1 MNVLI
6 SSMQPLI
13 ATGIYSKSFELQEQL
28 YMHPKAQQ
36 YRIRPCV
43 VCGYKFSDEHHIHAE
58 LLGRS
63 ISPTIILCPN
73 HHRYAHILQVMVSRG
88 EPFESMQKFSHNFD
102 SAFNEIAGPL
112 LLDVYRR
119 LNSLIKLINL
129 GIENIALQELDKY
142 GVFSEVP
149 EEKLYY
155 FIAKELQIIEFYIP
169 EMLKRL
175 EKSYHD
181 SISAEVSQMWKEDLF
196 SWIIQ
201 D

>member
-1 MNVLI
+1 
-6 SSMQPLI
+6 
-13 ATGIYSKSFELQEQL
+13 
-28 YMHPKAQQ
+28 
-36 YRIRPCV
+36 
-43 VCGYKFSDEHHIHAE
+43 
-58 LLGRS
+58 
-63 ISPTIILCPN
+63 
-73 HHRYAHILQVMVSRG
+73 MVSRG
-88 EPFESMQKFSHNFD
+88 EPFESMQKFSRNFD

-112 LLDVYRR
+112 LLDVYKR
-119 LNSLIKLINL
+119 LDSLIRLINL
-129 GIENIALQELDKY
+129 GVENIDLQELDKY

-155 FIAKELQIIEFYIP
+155 FIAKELQILEFYIP
-169 EMLKRL
+169 EMLKCL